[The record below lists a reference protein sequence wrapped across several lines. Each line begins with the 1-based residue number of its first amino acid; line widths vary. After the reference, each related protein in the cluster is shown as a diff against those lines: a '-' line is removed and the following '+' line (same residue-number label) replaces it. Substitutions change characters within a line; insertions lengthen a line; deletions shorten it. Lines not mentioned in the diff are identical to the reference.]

1 MYGAIG
7 QIFCILL
14 DINQF
19 RSQQTQSLLGRMLIS
34 LSLAPDQIYHHHMS
48 RITFLPFSLLVL
60 MAPIL
65 VTAQSTYSGS
75 PASSMVEKYTSEV
88 IEKVVEWRRDFH
100 QYPELSNREFKTAEK
115 VAAHLVSLGL
125 EVKTGIA
132 KTGVVGILRGTS
144 GGPVVALR
152 ADMDALPVTERVD
165 IPFASKIKTT
175 FLGQEVGVM
184 HACGHDSH
192 IAILMGAAEVL
203 TRMRDEIEGTI
214 VFIFQPAEEGAP
226 PGEEGGAKLM
236 VEEGVLRDNN
246 VDVIF
251 GLHINSQTEAGQ
263 IRYRPE
269 GTMAAADRFVIK
281 VHGKQTHGSMP
292 WGGIDPITISA
303 QIIIGLQTIVSRQ
316 VALTDAAAVISVGK
330 IQAGVR
336 NNIIPESAEMV
347 GTIRTL
353 DPKMQKIIHEKI
365 RHTATKIAES
375 AGATVDVDIQIAV
388 PVTYNDPELTR
399 AMLPTLFATA
409 GEENVIVRPAV
420 TGAEDF
426 SFYALEVPGLFFFL
440 GGMPIGM
447 NPLDAAP
454 HHTPD
459 FYLDESGFDIGVKAL
474 ANLALDYIEANK

>member
-1 MYGAIG
+1 
-7 QIFCILL
+7 
-14 DINQF
+14 
-19 RSQQTQSLLGRMLIS
+19 
-34 LSLAPDQIYHHHMS
+34 
-48 RITFLPFSLLVL
+48 
-60 MAPIL
+60 
-65 VTAQSTYSGS
+65 
-75 PASSMVEKYTSEV
+75 
-88 IEKVVEWRRDFH
+88 
-100 QYPELSNREFKTAEK
+100 
-115 VAAHLVSLGL
+115 
-125 EVKTGIA
+125 
-132 KTGVVGILRGTS
+132 
-144 GGPVVALR
+144 
-152 ADMDALPVTERVD
+152 
-165 IPFASKIKTT
+165 
-175 FLGQEVGVM
+175 
-184 HACGHDSH
+184 
-192 IAILMGAAEVL
+192 
-203 TRMRDEIEGTI
+203 
-214 VFIFQPAEEGAP
+214 
-226 PGEEGGAKLM
+226 M

-375 AGATVDVDIQIAV
+375 AGATVDVDIQIGV